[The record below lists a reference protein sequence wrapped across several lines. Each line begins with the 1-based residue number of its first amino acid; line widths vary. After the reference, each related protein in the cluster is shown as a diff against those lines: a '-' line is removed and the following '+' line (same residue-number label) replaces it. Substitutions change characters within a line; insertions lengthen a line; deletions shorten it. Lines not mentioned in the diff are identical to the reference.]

1 MCFRASQVSISRN
14 GQNFSGPHA
23 GVGQFSSGEVGPTLN
38 YFGLHHMWC
47 NLIGPHLASLLEP
60 LTICHFEIE
69 GTGNTAPRKILSS
82 TLWNL
87 HYILSGFIVFY
98 LVYMF

>member
-1 MCFRASQVSISRN
+1 MGEGIL
-14 GQNFSGPHA
+14 GPHA
-23 GVGQFSSGEVGPTLN
+23 GVGQFSSREVGPTLN
-38 YFGLHHMWC
+38 YFGLHHIWC

-98 LVYMF
+98 IVYMF